1 MKKQFSIV
9 IAEDHTLLR
18 EGLKSLLSSHPD
30 LKVVGEAA
38 DGLEAIRCATD
49 HAPDLILM
57 DLSMPRMTG
66 LSAIHEIKSKNA
78 KIKIIVVT
86 VHDTDEYILSTL
98 EAGADGYVLK
108 DCHSTELLTAIQQVL
123 AGHHYLSP
131 SISGMVID
139 RFLEKKR
146 KKMSAAPSKWET
158 LTDRERHIVKLI
170 AEGLTNKEIS
180 DLLYISTKTVEKH
193 RCNLMNK
200 LDLHNVAGLTALAV
214 EKGLINR

>member
-1 MKKQFSIV
+1 MKKPFSVV

-18 EGLKSLLSSHPD
+18 EGLKSLLSSQPD

-38 DGLEAIRCATD
+38 DGLEAIRCAKD

-66 LSAIHEIKSKNA
+66 LSAIHEIKNTNG

-123 AGHHYLSP
+123 AGHH
-131 SISGMVID
+131 
-139 RFLEKKR
+139 
-146 KKMSAAPSKWET
+146 
-158 LTDRERHIVKLI
+158 
-170 AEGLTNKEIS
+170 
-180 DLLYISTKTVEKH
+180 
-193 RCNLMNK
+193 
-200 LDLHNVAGLTALAV
+200 
-214 EKGLINR
+214 

>member
-86 VHDTDEYILSTL
+86 VHDTDE
-98 EAGADGYVLK
+98 
-108 DCHSTELLTAIQQVL
+108 
-123 AGHHYLSP
+123 
-131 SISGMVID
+131 
-139 RFLEKKR
+139 
-146 KKMSAAPSKWET
+146 
-158 LTDRERHIVKLI
+158 
-170 AEGLTNKEIS
+170 
-180 DLLYISTKTVEKH
+180 
-193 RCNLMNK
+193 
-200 LDLHNVAGLTALAV
+200 
-214 EKGLINR
+214 